1 MRQRNFFFFK
11 TILLGN
17 FCTWKR
23 ERKRVW
29 ILRDC
34 HGMKWVAITVISL
47 SFLFRSLFLL
57 WTVFFEGKWN
67 LLFHAQ
73 FFFSVRGSACLSWS
87 RQNIF
92 TRRYR
97 PYAGTQKTA
106 YQWWSSE
113 TTIPP
118 STRSDNNS
126 VVRWSPSRLLT
137 DYHCYCAMNL
147 LGNLPL
153 PLFTSISL
161 DFPESVS
168 RNGPLFR
175 VNFSIKHQTKVLS
188 NW

>member
-1 MRQRNFFFFK
+1 M
-11 TILLGN
+11 
-17 FCTWKR
+17 C
-23 ERKRVW
+23 
-29 ILRDC
+29 DC

-47 SFLFRSLFLL
+47 SFLFRSLFLSL
-57 WTVFFEGKWN
+57 NSIFWRKMKS
-67 LLFHAQ
+67 LISCAI
-73 FFFSVRGSACLSWS
+73 FFSVRGSACLSWS
-87 RQNIF
+87 GQNIF

-118 STRSDNNS
+118 STRSDHNS
-126 VVRWSPSRLLT
+126 VVRWSPSRLLA

-147 LGNLPL
+147 LGNLP
-153 PLFTSISL
+153 PPPIFTSISL